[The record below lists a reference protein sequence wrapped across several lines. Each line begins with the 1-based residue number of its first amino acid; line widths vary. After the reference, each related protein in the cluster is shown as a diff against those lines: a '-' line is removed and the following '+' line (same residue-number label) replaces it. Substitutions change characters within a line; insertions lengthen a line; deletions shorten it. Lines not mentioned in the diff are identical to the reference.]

1 MKTPKTYKRRLANAT
16 TARTRFTTRARLN
29 ALTVK
34 SPLYERIAQ
43 NWRAKLNF
51 PPRAD
56 STQRVHN
63 LYQASQFQSQKP
75 RRSSLPNAAS
85 RTGKTSRRLPITRG
99 AINLSTEYLPE
110 NTRANWRQTVA
121 PRRVNNTRKLN
132 PNVPTRDRLARERR
146 KFYRANPVRGKHA
159 SPLIKPFE
167 SATSRTTT
175 LASPLPPSR
184 TIFSTKR
191 LANPL
196 PPRVIFSTKR
206 LANPSTSA
214 RKLNSARA
222 NVTASTTS
230 HTTQSATTSPR
241 FPATL
246 NHAASK
252 TLSARKLRPADT
264 ATRAQRI
271 DKLENL
277 AFEQPKDAYNSF
289 NGMTIRRSLAEP
301 QTPRHYATGAYPNR
315 YATYQKQDAGIHA
328 PQRNGAQPQRTRIRT
343 QSSSALTI
351 RPNRRA
357 TLFNDETNDAN
368 VYTPNVDNEKRQERR
383 AAEIAYMRANP
394 RLQAILRA
402 NSPQT
407 PTMPTPSEA
416 RRAIILSTEDL
427 PNDLRLDTQS
437 RTQPTEAPRAIL
449 RSANAF
455 RAELPQDA
463 SALTAIKSARYGVK
477 KDFAN
482 PLSLWQAPKKRELPI
497 DSILENLLESSGWS
511 APLNATRASRR
522 NGYQREK
529 ATLTDS
535 ESSAYAPTTQTPGVK
550 LDAIEQLLKDS
561 REALRNLV
569 RIANHDWTLDV
580 P

>member
-16 TARTRFTTRARLN
+16 TARTRFTTRARLY

-85 RTGKTSRRLPITRG
+85 RTGKTSRRLPITRE

-146 KFYRANPVRGKHA
+146 EFYLAKPVRGKHA

-175 LASPLPPSR
+175 LAFPLPP
-184 TIFSTKR
+184 
-191 LANPL
+191 
-196 PPRVIFSTKR
+196 PRAIFSTKR

-271 DKLENL
+271 DKLENV

-343 QSSSALTI
+343 QNSSVQTI

-368 VYTPNVDNEKRQERR
+368 VYTPNVDNGRRQERR

-449 RSANAF
+449 RSANAL
-455 RAELPQDA
+455 RAESPQDA
-463 SALTAIKSARYGVK
+463 SALTAIKGARYGVAQ
-477 KDFAN
+477 DFAN
-482 PLSLWQAPKKRELPI
+482 PLSSWQAPQKRELPI

-522 NGYQREK
+522 NGNQREK

-535 ESSAYAPTTQTPGVK
+535 ESSAYAPNTQTPGVK